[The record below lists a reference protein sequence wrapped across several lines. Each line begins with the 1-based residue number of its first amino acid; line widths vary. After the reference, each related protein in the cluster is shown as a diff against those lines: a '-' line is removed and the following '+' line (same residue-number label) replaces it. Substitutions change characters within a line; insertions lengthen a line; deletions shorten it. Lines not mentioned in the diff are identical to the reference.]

1 MKVPAFV
8 KLWVKV
14 QPFLGQFQLSCAKD
28 ASGVKSARVVKGP
41 RVVLNILHF

>member
-8 KLWVKV
+8 KLWVQI

-41 RVVLNILHF
+41 RDDLSILHF